1 MEDSKKKQIKFE
13 PEYSESLVA
22 KQQPRELSHG
32 SLRNEEEE
40 NNRQTTL
47 EEFFYL
53 AGDEHYYDD
62 TQ

>member
-1 MEDSKKKQIKFE
+1 LEDCKKKQIKFE
-13 PEYSESLVA
+13 PEYSKSPIA

-32 SLRNEEEE
+32 SLRSKQE

-53 AGDEHYYDD
+53 AGDEDYYDD